1 MAAGSIRLRFV
12 SQFHELASHPRYLS
26 VLVKLTKPREGAV
39 PENVIRRVHR
49 RLHDEMDAAISKR
62 ACRDLV
68 TLAVDLGLLE
78 KDMHWADRGHVINYV
93 SPPLD
98 VMGKAINETS
108 QNLRKSKRPF
118 RHATLPL
125 DKKESLAFLKYYFDA
140 DGAFLITFLK
150 RLGSGVNLSE
160 FLDSRDLESI
170 FMQVAELY
178 LSRVFDITPRLRL
191 RELMRYAE
199 KGYSRHVRSHKLVP
213 RLEALVDLHILE
225 KKITASGAIHYE
237 PMDPALRIL
246 LDQFSDPL
254 TLNIT
259 LKKDYFERASK
270 LYGLNTQGKASSDLL
285 ANAILKSYEIVRDET
300 FRLAYL
306 DAIRDIACLDL
317 LFSHN
322 KLCEWEDVDRTIE
335 ELHQES
341 EKDIRYHVN
350 DMGVISYI
358 TITNDF
364 MRKMSHKG
372 RL

>member
-1 MAAGSIRLRFV
+1 MAAGSTRLRFV

-39 PENVIRRVHR
+39 PENVIRRVHKK
-49 RLHDEMDAAISKR
+49 LHDEMGAAISRR
-62 ACRDLV
+62 ACRDLI

-78 KDMHWADRGHVINYV
+78 KDMHWAARGHVINYA

-98 VMGKAINETS
+98 MMSAAITETS
-108 QNLRKSKRPF
+108 ENLRKSKRPF

-125 DKKESLAFLKYYFDA
+125 DKKESLIFLKYYLDA

-150 RLGSGVNLSE
+150 ELGSGVDLSE
-160 FLDSRDLESI
+160 FLDSRRLESI
-170 FMQVAELY
+170 FMKVAELY

-213 RLEALVDLHILE
+213 RLEALADLHILE
-225 KKITASGAIHYE
+225 KKITADGAIRYE
-237 PMDPALRIL
+237 PMDPALKIF

-270 LYGLNTQGKASSDLL
+270 LYDLNTQGKASSDLL
-285 ANAILKSYEIVRDET
+285 TNAILKSYQIVRDET

-322 KLCEWEDVDRTIE
+322 KLCEWEDVNRAIE
-335 ELHQES
+335 ELRQES

-358 TITNDF
+358 TISKDF
-364 MRKMSHKG
+364 IRKMGYESS
-372 RL
+372 L